1 MKFLGQERY
10 GDRICG
16 SEYSK
21 KKKNPLRR
29 DLFRLMFDEYLGQMS
44 KKMEDIFIID
54 LPQFR
59 YIFTYTEKSEITIHN
74 IRKYPNK
81 ISLCMFKIT

>member
-1 MKFLGQERY
+1 MKSLGQEKY

-29 DLFRLMFDEYLGQMS
+29 DLFRFMFDEYLGQMF

-59 YIFTYTEKSEITIHN
+59 YVFTYTEKSEITIHN